1 MEGFMSVSV
10 EIPGEGRFD
19 VPLEIGTTKALLL
32 WLHETWPERPWH
44 GNKLLS
50 CGLRQFQPDDVI
62 DAATALVLTN
72 YSEISKKAA
81 CDLPDAAERGITL
94 PQLQLL
100 VDFAAKMANK
110 WCETTGDHAGSP
122 LEFKTFNFYHANVWI
137 IKPATE
143 GYNQTGCS
151 LVEILNEEVQRPSWF
166 VSHAWIEPMCQF
178 WWCLQ
183 KHALIR
189 ELPNTMAYWICA
201 SANNQ
206 HDLGEELRTGDR
218 AFRRAML
225 MCEGVLLV
233 LDSVGTPFERC
244 WCCFEVSMA
253 IDLQESQ
260 GSGRRL
266 LLDVGVTDAYDQVH
280 VLTDGLAGAERR
292 MLGTVGRHQ
301 KSLRER
307 DFPVDLLLR
316 GLRVKIE
323 EAQATQM
330 SDKDWILKNLPTF
343 QRDYAD
349 KMLASHFALA
359 SWSGLIQNGRSTDML
374 AEAVHGDLSR
384 KVIQLSFIG
393 CLLLCDSDLELLIH
407 HLPAHLRILRL
418 DLSFSGLQTLDC
430 LSAPPLSSLKELNLR
445 FTGAEHLWSVKG
457 LEAALQEMEKLAY
470 LELWF
475 MNLPHLKEL
484 PLLFP
489 KSLCH
494 LDELIFVLHGCNEVS
509 LEMRIEM
516 NASIQ
521 SLKRYRGR
529 HLETWVTI
537 EHLPVAHSER
547 GRCCRMLRSMSSR
560 CLHSFRRR
568 LRQHAYISASSFP
581 KPILLGRSTA
591 TSSDES
597 CEDTSSDESCEDT
610 ETEVTGHDNMRAHAV
625 GDYVDETKPFP
636 CSYAG
641 CKFFHDAESGYCSK
655 HRWFGV
661 CMKAFALL
669 SALRQYVELAS
680 LVHRAALLNALR
692 QYVEL
697 ASLVHTLA
705 TVRFGWYYKM
715 FFLLAV
721 GLYYSSWSAEVRV
734 MVLLAMI
741 FLVPLL
747 LLLWACTASARINR
761 MREISMELE
770 VQTEAVYAKNLRT
783 GLPMFFS
790 WPRNTDIV
798 QPHVSSLQEHYLH
811 ARRQLEQFNREL
823 CLPLRE
829 FLEDQGC
836 QSYQFLGPALKSI
849 LLAHEAVMKHGDPA
863 RILDLLHCDVTFDDW
878 HSMVQAWSFLK
889 TRVETDE
896 LSGIQIV

>member
-1 MEGFMSVSV
+1 
-10 EIPGEGRFD
+10 
-19 VPLEIGTTKALLL
+19 
-32 WLHETWPERPWH
+32 
-44 GNKLLS
+44 
-50 CGLRQFQPDDVI
+50 
-62 DAATALVLTN
+62 
-72 YSEISKKAA
+72 
-81 CDLPDAAERGITL
+81 
-94 PQLQLL
+94 
-100 VDFAAKMANK
+100 
-110 WCETTGDHAGSP
+110 
-122 LEFKTFNFYHANVWI
+122 
-137 IKPATE
+137 
-143 GYNQTGCS
+143 
-151 LVEILNEEVQRPSWF
+151 
-166 VSHAWIEPMCQF
+166 
-178 WWCLQ
+178 
-183 KHALIR
+183 
-189 ELPNTMAYWICA
+189 
-201 SANNQ
+201 
-206 HDLGEELRTGDR
+206 
-218 AFRRAML
+218 
-225 MCEGVLLV
+225 
-233 LDSVGTPFERC
+233 
-244 WCCFEVSMA
+244 
-253 IDLQESQ
+253 
-260 GSGRRL
+260 
-266 LLDVGVTDAYDQVH
+266 
-280 VLTDGLAGAERR
+280 
-292 MLGTVGRHQ
+292 
-301 KSLRER
+301 
-307 DFPVDLLLR
+307 
-316 GLRVKIE
+316 
-323 EAQATQM
+323 
-330 SDKDWILKNLPTF
+330 
-343 QRDYAD
+343 
-349 KMLASHFALA
+349 
-359 SWSGLIQNGRSTDML
+359 
-374 AEAVHGDLSR
+374 
-384 KVIQLSFIG
+384 
-393 CLLLCDSDLELLIH
+393 
-407 HLPAHLRILRL
+407 
-418 DLSFSGLQTLDC
+418 
-430 LSAPPLSSLKELNLR
+430 
-445 FTGAEHLWSVKG
+445 
-457 LEAALQEMEKLAY
+457 
-470 LELWF
+470 

-896 LSGIQIV
+896 LSGIQIVHARDLFAVAQADLRCAELVFDINGYLATIRFYQRSLTHLEEQVDRVHSLAKQIGLVAGTLQRQQQASDPQPQHPSYRVRVLTFCLRASSGLAAIYLCWQYISFSDNWRTACLLSVPCMHLFVILLVDICCGSSGNRSKLKPTRLLYEKYLGLQGKYYTCKVALQSLLNVMLQAFGRLPIVDGIVAATQDNSRLV